1 MSRKSQPIRTRFYPL
16 VNRRQLYLDREE
28 GSDVSEFEFSLDRD
42 RRLLTVAIHG
52 FWDVQ
57 IYRAYDAR
65 LRVEL
70 AGLKRLPPPRA
81 CMVDARD
88 FAIQS
93 MEVANL
99 MREGV
104 AERLPLYPERTAR
117 LVSRAISHTQ
127 AARMTNDV
135 GHRVFD
141 DIEPAMDWL
150 LGQDSQPGQ
159 ASAARAVAAR

>member
-1 MSRKSQPIRTRFYPL
+1 
-16 VNRRQLYLDREE
+16 
-28 GSDVSEFEFSLDRD
+28 VSEFEFNLDRD
-42 RRLLTVAIHG
+42 QRLLTVTIHG
-52 FWDVQ
+52 FWDVP

-70 AGLKRLPPPRA
+70 AGLKRLPAPRA
-81 CMVDARD
+81 CLVDARD

-104 AERLPLYPERTAR
+104 TERLALYPERTVR
-117 LVSRAISHTQ
+117 LVARAISHAQ
-127 AARMTNDV
+127 AARMINHP

-141 DIEPAMDWL
+141 DLEPAMDWL
-150 LGQDSQPGQ
+150 FSDAPADRAPTGGT
-159 ASAARAVAAR
+159 AAAA

>member
-1 MSRKSQPIRTRFYPL
+1 MSRKSQPVRTRFYPL
-16 VNRRQLYLDREE
+16 VNRGQLYLDREE
-28 GSDVSEFEFSLDRD
+28 GSDVSEFEFSLDRE

-104 AERLPLYPERTAR
+104 TERLALYPERTAR
-117 LVSRAISHTQ
+117 LVSRAISHAQ

-141 DIEPAMDWL
+141 ALEPAMDWL
-150 LGQDSQPGQ
+150 FGTEVQPAC
-159 ASAARAVAAR
+159 ASTGGAAAAA

>member
-1 MSRKSQPIRTRFYPL
+1 
-16 VNRRQLYLDREE
+16 VDGEE
-28 GSDVSEFEFSLDRD
+28 GSVVSEFEFNLDRD
-42 RRLLTVAIHG
+42 RRLLTVAIRG

-57 IYRAYDAR
+57 IYRAYDVR

-70 AGLKRLPPPRA
+70 AALKRLPAPRA
-81 CMVDARD
+81 CLVDARD

-93 MEVANL
+93 MEVAGL

-104 AERLPLYPERTAR
+104 TERLPLYPERTAR
-117 LVSRAISHTQ
+117 LVSRAISHAQ

-141 DIEPAMDWL
+141 DIESAMDWL
-150 LGQDSQPGQ
+150 LGKDSQPGC
-159 ASAARAVAAR
+159 ASAVGAVATR

>member
-1 MSRKSQPIRTRFYPL
+1 M
-16 VNRRQLYLDREE
+16 DGEE
-28 GSDVSEFEFSLDRD
+28 GSAVSEFEFNLDRD
-42 RRLLTVAIHG
+42 RRLLTVTIHG
-52 FWDVQ
+52 FGEVQ

-70 AGLKRLPPPRA
+70 AGLKRLPAPRA
-81 CMVDARD
+81 CLVDARD

-104 AERLPLYPERTAR
+104 TERLALYPERTVR
-117 LVSRAISHTQ
+117 LVARAISHAQ
-127 AARMTNDV
+127 AARMINHV

-150 LGQDSQPGQ
+150 LGRDSQPGY
-159 ASAARAVAAR
+159 ASAGGAVASG

>member
-1 MSRKSQPIRTRFYPL
+1 
-16 VNRRQLYLDREE
+16 
-28 GSDVSEFEFSLDRD
+28 VSEFEFSLDRD
-42 RRLLTVAIHG
+42 RRLLTVAIRG

-70 AGLKRLPPPRA
+70 AGLKRLPAPRA
-81 CMVDARD
+81 CLVDARD

-93 MEVANL
+93 MEIANL

-104 AERLPLYPERTAR
+104 TERLALYPERTVR
-117 LVSRAISHTQ
+117 LVARAISHAQ
-127 AARMTNDV
+127 AARMINHA

-141 DIEPAMDWL
+141 DIGPAMDWL
-150 LGQDSQPGQ
+150 LGKDSEPGC
-159 ASAARAVAAR
+159 ASAVRAVGAG